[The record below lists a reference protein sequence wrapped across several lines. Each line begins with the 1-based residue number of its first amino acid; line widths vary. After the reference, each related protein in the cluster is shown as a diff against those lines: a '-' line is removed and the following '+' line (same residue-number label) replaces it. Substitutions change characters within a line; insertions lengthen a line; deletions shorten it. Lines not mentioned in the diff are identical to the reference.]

1 MRAATI
7 LKIAASALAGAAF
20 SCAALL
26 PATRAQ
32 EAVPAVACP
41 APALEP
47 VRVVARMPHDARAFT
62 QGLIFHSG
70 ALLETTGQYGQSQLR
85 RLDVRTGRVLTRR
98 SLPASQFG
106 EGLGRIGNELVALTW
121 TSGVAHRFAADTL
134 KPLGSFRYQG
144 EGWGLT
150 SDGKSWIR
158 SDGSDN
164 LIFHDPATFRE
175 TGRVRVTLA
184 GTPLPQ
190 LNELEWIGGRVFA
203 NVWHTDVI
211 VAIDPKTGCVTRR
224 FDLSPLAREVAAP
237 DPEAV
242 LNGIA
247 WDEAG
252 GRLFVTG
259 KDWPRLFEIALPE
272 RK

>member
-1 MRAATI
+1 MRATTI
-7 LKIAASALAGAAF
+7 LKVAASVFAGAAF
-20 SCAALL
+20 SCPAFPSAADV
-26 PATRAQ
+26 Q
-32 EAVPAVACP
+32 EAAPAVACP
-41 APALEP
+41 VPAMEP
-47 VRVVARMPHDARAFT
+47 VRIVARMPHDPRAFT

-70 ALLETTGQYGQSQLR
+70 ALLETTGQIGQSQLR
-85 RLDVRTGRVLTRR
+85 RLDVRTGQVLARR
-98 SLPASQFG
+98 ALPASQFG
-106 EGLGRIGNELVALTW
+106 EGLGRIGNELIALTW
-121 TSGVAHRFAADTL
+121 TNGVAHRFAADTL

-150 SDGKSWIR
+150 SDGRRWIR

-164 LIFHDPATFRE
+164 LIFHDPATFKE

-190 LNELEWIGGRVFA
+190 LNELEWIGGLVFA
-203 NVWHTDVI
+203 NVWHSDVI
-211 VAIDPKTGCVTRR
+211 VAIDPKTGCVARR
-224 FDLSPLAREVAAP
+224 FDLSPLAREVATP

-247 WDEAG
+247 WDERG
-252 GRLFVTG
+252 KRLYVTG

-272 RK
+272 RN

>member
-20 SCAALL
+20 SCPLL
-26 PATRAQ
+26 AQ
-32 EAVPAVACP
+32 EAVPAVTCP
-41 APALEP
+41 APAMEQ
-47 VRVVARMPHDARAFT
+47 VRVVARMPHDPRAFT

-85 RLDVRTGRVLTRR
+85 RLDARTGKVLVRR
-98 SLPASQFG
+98 TLPVDQFG

-121 TSGVAHRFAADTL
+121 TNGVAHRFAVDTL

-150 SDGKSWIR
+150 SDGKRWIR

-164 LIFHDPATFRE
+164 LIFHDAATFKE

-184 GTPLPQ
+184 GTPLPE
-190 LNELEWIGGRVFA
+190 LNELEWIGGLVFA
-203 NVWHTDVI
+203 NVWHSDVI
-211 VAIDPKTGCVTRR
+211 VAIDPKTGCVARR
-224 FDLSPLAREVAAP
+224 FDLSPLSREVAAG

-247 WDEAG
+247 WDEKG
-252 GRLFVTG
+252 KRLYVTG

>member
-7 LKIAASALAGAAF
+7 LKIAASACAGAAF
-20 SCAALL
+20 SCPL
-26 PATRAQ
+26 PAQ
-32 EAVPAVACP
+32 EAAPAVTCP
-41 APALEP
+41 APAMEQ
-47 VRVVARMPHDARAFT
+47 VRVVARMPHDPRAFT
-62 QGLIFHSG
+62 QGLIFHAG
-70 ALLETTGQYGQSQLR
+70 ALLETTGQVGQSQLR
-85 RLDVRTGRVLTRR
+85 RLDVRTGKVVARR
-98 SLPASQFG
+98 SLPANQFG

-134 KPLGSFRYQG
+134 KPIGTFRYRG

-150 SDGKSWIR
+150 SDGKRWIR

-164 LIFHDPATFRE
+164 LIFHDAATFNE

-184 GTPLPQ
+184 GMPLPQ
-190 LNELEWIGGRVFA
+190 LNELEWIGGLVFA
-203 NVWHTDVI
+203 NVWHSDVI
-211 VAIDPKTGCVTRR
+211 VAIEPKTGCVTRR
-224 FDLSPLAREVAAP
+224 FDLSALAREVAAP

-247 WDEAG
+247 WDEKG
-252 GRLFVTG
+252 KRLYATG
-259 KDWPRLFEIALPE
+259 KDWPRLFEIVLPE

>member
-1 MRAATI
+1 VRAATI

-20 SCAALL
+20 SCPLL
-26 PATRAQ
+26 AQ
-32 EAVPAVACP
+32 EAVPAVTCS
-41 APALEP
+41 APAMEQ
-47 VRVVARMPHDARAFT
+47 VRVVARMPHDPRAFT

-85 RLDVRTGRVLTRR
+85 RLDARTGKVLLRR
-98 SLPASQFG
+98 ALPADQFG

-121 TSGVAHRFAADTL
+121 TNGVAHRFAADTL

-150 SDGKSWIR
+150 SDGKRWIR

-164 LIFHDPATFRE
+164 LIFHDAATFKE

-184 GTPLPQ
+184 GTPLPE
-190 LNELEWIGGRVFA
+190 LNELEWIGGLVFA
-203 NVWHTDVI
+203 NVWHSNVI
-211 VAIDPKTGCVTRR
+211 VAIDPKTGCVARR
-224 FDLSPLAREVAAP
+224 FDLSPLSREVAAG

-247 WDEAG
+247 WDEKG
-252 GRLFVTG
+252 KRLYVTG

-272 RK
+272 RQ